1 MVRQAH
7 HECNQYITVRP
18 VEGFNQ
24 SFLKTLIDETDFAL
38 SAMLLS
44 VLGEGSFFIITAVSA
59 STRARSQ

>member
-1 MVRQAH
+1 MITFVVSLSN
-7 HECNQYITVRP
+7 HECNQL
-18 VEGFNQ
+18 NQ